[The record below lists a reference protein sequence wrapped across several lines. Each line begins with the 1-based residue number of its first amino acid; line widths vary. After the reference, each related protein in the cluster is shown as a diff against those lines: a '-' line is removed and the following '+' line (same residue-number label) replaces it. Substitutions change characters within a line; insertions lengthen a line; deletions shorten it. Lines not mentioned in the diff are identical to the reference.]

1 VRGYSVVLVL
11 LAWEALGRSG
21 LVPGYFLPT
30 LTTIVSRGATDLASG
45 ALLAATL
52 ATLYRMLVAYASAIV
67 VGVPLGVAMARVA
80 GVRWFF
86 DPLVSLGFAAPKI
99 SFFPILV
106 LWFGLSDLS
115 KIVLTALDCVFP
127 IVTATYLG
135 ASGVDRFLVW
145 SARSLGTRE
154 RALFWKV
161 LAPAA
166 LPQILTGLQVALPI
180 AFIVMIVSEM
190 LTGSVGLGGYVI
202 QGYRF
207 AVTSTVFAGFF
218 VIGFLGWGLMT
229 LFARVRRRLLAWH
242 EEARAQA

>member
-1 VRGYSVVLVL
+1 
-11 LAWEALGRSG
+11 
-21 LVPGYFLPT
+21 
-30 LTTIVSRGATDLASG
+30 
-45 ALLAATL
+45 
-52 ATLYRMLVAYASAIV
+52 
-67 VGVPLGVAMARVA
+67 
-80 GVRWFF
+80 
-86 DPLVSLGFAAPKI
+86 
-99 SFFPILV
+99 
-106 LWFGLSDLS
+106 
-115 KIVLTALDCVFP
+115 VFP

-135 ASGVDRFLVW
+135 ASSVDRVLVW
-145 SARSLGTRE
+145 SARSLGTGE

-229 LFARVRRRLLAWH
+229 LFARLRRRLLAWH
-242 EEARAQA
+242 EETREPA